1 MKITVCIRQ
10 GQDGNISPFDACAYE
25 AALRIDGAEITL
37 LSMGPAAAQDL
48 LLKLTRLGAKKA
60 ILLCDNAFAGADT
73 LATARTLALAVKKL
87 EPDLVL
93 CGRQTLI
100 GDTGQTPI
108 MLSELLGYGII
119 NNVMSIDRVTE
130 SNISCTTRDEGE
142 QVQGFPALITVER
155 INTLRFPRISSKC
168 GELLVWNNAD
178 IGADS
183 SLCGLAGSPTRV
195 LKTFENTS
203 GKRKCKFIG
212 RGELEGIIAQSINK
226 NREQLAPDTTSQQ
239 KLNCVLTVGKG
250 CEPYAASV
258 CDNITVLGDATADE
272 ICKKIEDLHP
282 NAVLFACDTR
292 SARTAAQVAA
302 RLGLGLCADC
312 TRLECEQD
320 QLIMYRPALS
330 GSVIA
335 KIKSLTSPALAT
347 VRTQSARQSD
357 VIIAAGYGVKDR
369 LDDIRALCRSV
380 GADFGASRKLVDNGY
395 ARYDEQIGLTG
406 KTVSPSVYVAVGISG
421 AVHHI
426 VGIDRSATVIAVNP
440 DPNAPIFEYADY
452 GITEEF

>member
-142 QVQGFPALITVER
+142 QVQGFPD
-155 INTLRFPRISSKC
+155 TLGFH
-168 GELLVWNNAD
+168 E
-178 IGADS
+178 
-183 SLCGLAGSPTRV
+183 
-195 LKTFENTS
+195 
-203 GKRKCKFIG
+203 
-212 RGELEGIIAQSINK
+212 
-226 NREQLAPDTTSQQ
+226 
-239 KLNCVLTVGKG
+239 
-250 CEPYAASV
+250 EPCS
-258 CDNITVLGDATADE
+258 
-272 ICKKIEDLHP
+272 
-282 NAVLFACDTR
+282 
-292 SARTAAQVAA
+292 
-302 RLGLGLCADC
+302 
-312 TRLECEQD
+312 
-320 QLIMYRPALS
+320 
-330 GSVIA
+330 
-335 KIKSLTSPALAT
+335 
-347 VRTQSARQSD
+347 
-357 VIIAAGYGVKDR
+357 
-369 LDDIRALCRSV
+369 
-380 GADFGASRKLVDNGY
+380 
-395 ARYDEQIGLTG
+395 
-406 KTVSPSVYVAVGISG
+406 
-421 AVHHI
+421 
-426 VGIDRSATVIAVNP
+426 
-440 DPNAPIFEYADY
+440 
-452 GITEEF
+452 